1 MKRAATT
8 LVATVLSVMLTAA
21 TPVTGAR
28 AQDEAAATA
37 RDAQNTES
45 TTTDSADTA
54 QDDETSGSVA
64 DDLTAPDAKL
74 SLAERKAR
82 REAELARLS
91 ENLSLSSDRQATLAR
106 EIRAIERDRQAL
118 NADLLRTAQRVMRL
132 EEQLAATE
140 DRLRRL
146 GENEDKVRASLVE
159 RQDVLA
165 EVLSALQRI
174 GRHPPPALAVRPEDA
189 LSAVRGALLLNAVM
203 PDLNLEAQALA
214 SDLAAL
220 RQLKVSSAA
229 ERDRLVEDARRL
241 TEERT
246 RVELLVASKRRE
258 RETSEAQLS
267 DEQSRSEELARQA
280 GTLKELIATLESE
293 IESARRAAEEA
304 RTARPGGEGIA
315 GRNDPGRLAPAMP
328 FVETKGT
335 LAMPVTGAVMRDF
348 GVDDGFGGL
357 TQGRSIATR
366 AGAQVVSPADGW
378 VVYAGPFR
386 SYGQVLIL
394 NVGDGYHILLA
405 GMDRTSVGQGQFVL
419 AGEPVATMGET
430 RVASAATLDLSAPQ
444 PVLYV
449 EFRKDGVSID
459 PTAWW
464 ARPEEEK
471 VRG

>member
-1 MKRAATT
+1 MCLRLVSAGAIAAIVT
-8 LVATVLSVMLTAA
+8 ATGPSTRLATAQETA
-21 TPVTGAR
+21 PGAADIETAGAEEKSADAGASVTG
-28 AQDEAAATA
+28 DIT
-37 RDAQNTES
+37 
-45 TTTDSADTA
+45 
-54 QDDETSGSVA
+54 VA
-64 DDLTAPDAKL
+64 DPDLP
-74 SLAERKAR
+74 LAERKAK
-82 REAELARLS
+82 REAELAALTKDLTLS
-91 ENLSLSSDRQATLAR
+91 GDRQSALAR
-106 EIRAIERDRQAL
+106 EIRSIERDRQAL
-118 NADLLRTAQRVMRL
+118 NADLLRTAQRVTRL

-189 LSAVRGALLLNAVM
+189 LSAVRGALVLNSVM
-203 PDLNLEAQALA
+203 PELNLEAQALA
-214 SDLAAL
+214 SDLASL

-229 ERDRLVEDARRL
+229 ERDRLVADGKRL
-241 TEERT
+241 AEERA
-246 RVELLVASKRRE
+246 RVEMLVSSKRRE
-258 RETSEAQLS
+258 REQSEARLAE
-267 DEQSRSEELARQA
+267 EQARSERLAGEA
-280 GTLKELIATLESE
+280 GTLKELIASLESD
-293 IESARRAAEEA
+293 IESARKAAEA
-304 RTARPGGEGIA
+304 AKQASAAGGLRGAI
-315 GRNDPGRLAPAMP
+315 GDPGRLAPAVP
-328 FVETKGT
+328 FAQTKGT
-335 LAMPVTGAVMRDF
+335 LSLPVTGAVLRDY
-348 GVDDGFGGL
+348 GVDDGFGGM

-366 AGAQVVSPADGW
+366 TGAQVVAPSDGW

-394 NVGDGYHILLA
+394 NVGDGYHVLLA
-405 GMDRTSVGQGQFVL
+405 GMERTSVEQGQFVL
-419 AGEPVATMGET
+419 AGEPVAVMGET
-430 RVASAATLDLSAPQ
+430 RVASAATLDLSALQ